1 MSRTVK
7 ILATAVTAAITLAA
21 CGGDGGGGA
30 EPPPTPSASAPATG
44 PTASPTAAT
53 YKRLDKAALTQAL
66 LPLKS
71 MPAGYSEAPD
81 EEDDGKDKTFCNYRQ
96 PHTAKVE
103 VSRSYQKG
111 GGLNTEVAMVTLRQ
125 FGSADQAKASF
136 DKLAEVLQT
145 CRKDTLNGQQVTYAL
160 MNLPETGEASL
171 GVRIEMDNGTVLQ
184 GFALVGPVLIST
196 GAGGLMSADADVVAD
211 LLGKQVDRYSAAAL
225 A

>member
-1 MSRTVK
+1 MSRTVA

-21 CGGDGGGGA
+21 CGGDGGSGA
-30 EPPPTPSASAPATG
+30 EPPPTSSASAPTTG

-53 YKRLDKAALTQAL
+53 YKQLHKAALTQAL

-81 EEDDGKDKTFCNYRQ
+81 EEDDGSDKTFCNYRQ

-103 VSRSYQKG
+103 ASRSYQKG
-111 GGLNTEVAMVTLRQ
+111 GGLNTEVAVVTLRQ
-125 FGSADQAKASF
+125 YDSAAQAKASF

-145 CRKDTLNGQQVTYAL
+145 CRKDTLNGQKVTYAL
-160 MNLPETGEASL
+160 MNPPETGEASL

-211 LLGKQVDRYSAAAL
+211 LLGKQADRYSAAAG